1 MSESNGAGTRP
12 EPRPR
17 GVAGSGVAGV
27 AGPGVGG
34 TSAAGVVAGASPAD
48 LALAAL
54 RAGPGAASPV
64 VTGLSV
70 DEAILLDQVGYEPLD
85 LLTGASV
92 VQVAA
97 FAGLGVGYSD
107 NGELTQLS
115 AALGSSRVGALS
127 RLTDRARRAGAD
139 GVLGVAL
146 ELGDLRPGG
155 RLVHLVATGTAVR
168 RRAGAAAGGGSGGA
182 VGRRGGAP
190 FTAALS
196 GQEVHLLERAGY
208 QPLGIVTGVCA
219 YHVGRRGFGAW
230 AASVSTNQ
238 EMTVYTEALYDARE
252 LAMTRLQD
260 MALGL
265 GADGVVGARIVERS
279 GVWGTHVIEFSA
291 VGTAVRSDGE
301 HRRLDPAMVVDLTG

>member
-115 AALGSSRVGALS
+115 AALGSSRVGALA
-127 RLTDRARRAGAD
+127 RLTDRAR
-139 GVLGVAL
+139 
-146 ELGDLRPGG
+146 
-155 RLVHLVATGTAVR
+155 
-168 RRAGAAAGGGSGGA
+168 
-182 VGRRGGAP
+182 
-190 FTAALS
+190 
-196 GQEVHLLERAGY
+196 
-208 QPLGIVTGVCA
+208 
-219 YHVGRRGFGAW
+219 
-230 AASVSTNQ
+230 
-238 EMTVYTEALYDARE
+238 
-252 LAMTRLQD
+252 
-260 MALGL
+260 
-265 GADGVVGARIVERS
+265 
-279 GVWGTHVIEFSA
+279 
-291 VGTAVRSDGE
+291 
-301 HRRLDPAMVVDLTG
+301 